1 MKDVFALSL
10 VAENGVIELLRE
22 SLNVVTAAQ
31 VLCEGRGGFSRSH
44 TGNLLRQP

>member
-10 VAENGVIELLRE
+10 VAENGEIELLRE

-31 VLCEGRGGFSRSH
+31 VLCEGVRRI
-44 TGNLLRQP
+44 